1 MLSRNAERL
10 YWLGRYV
17 ERVEDTARLLS
28 VFSHVMLDLPKSK
41 KISWEFL
48 LRIMAAEQPFHE
60 HYEQVN
66 EYNVMYFLLS
76 DANNAGSIRSSVKA
90 ARENAR
96 TSRDII
102 PLEGWEIL
110 NELNLL
116 VKHSMD
122 EATRRRH
129 HYPFLAKVIARCQQ
143 FNGMIANS
151 MSRDQAYDFLTIGA
165 LIERADMTTRILDV
179 ATGIL
184 LRRSEDEN
192 AFDALLWLEVLKTTN
207 ALTMYRALNGPKVT
221 PQKVVYFLLCTHSFP
236 RSIRFCLLEIESLV
250 FSLPRNES
258 FFIAWDA
265 LNFIFVR
272 CDQTRVADSEE
283 LHLFFDDVQK
293 GLMQLNNVIA
303 ETWFP
308 EAFDS
313 QQEQQQSA

>member
-17 ERVEDTARLLS
+17 ERVEDTARLLNA
-28 VFSHVMLDLPKSK
+28 FSHVMLDLPKSK
-41 KISWEFL
+41 KLGWEFL
-48 LRIMAAEQPFHE
+48 LRIMAVEDIFHE
-60 HYEQVN
+60 RYDSVN

-76 DANNAGSIRSSVKA
+76 DASNMGSVRSSVKA

-116 VKHSMD
+116 VKNSID
-122 EATRRRH
+122 DATHRRH
-129 HYPFLAKVIARCQQ
+129 HHSFLTKVIARCEQ
-143 FNGMIANS
+143 FNGMITHA
-151 MSRDQAYDFLTIGA
+151 MSRDQAYDFLIMGQ

-184 LRRSEDEN
+184 LRRSDDES
-192 AFDALLWLEVLKTTN
+192 AFDALIWIEVLKTTN
-207 ALTMYRALNGPKVT
+207 SLTMYRAINGPKVT
-221 PQKVVYFLLCTHSFP
+221 PQKVLHFLLCTHTFP
-236 RSIRFCLLEIESLV
+236 RSIRFCLLEIESLG
-250 FSLPRNES
+250 FSLPHHEQ

-265 LNFIFVR
+265 LNFIFEH
-272 CDQTRVADSEE
+272 CDQATAVDVEA
-283 LHLFFDDVQK
+283 LHSFFDDVQK
-293 GLMQLNNVIA
+293 GLMVLSNVIA

-308 EAFDS
+308 AAFDA
-313 QQEQQQSA
+313 QQSQVQL